1 MQEINHLTTTEA
13 AREMTNRMIEIEVE
27 YLQQDKVLTLT
38 ETTQILIILLIK
50 MIIASLFSNNNKFNK

>member
-13 AREMTNRMIEIEVE
+13 AREMTNRMIEIEVG

>member
-1 MQEINHLTTTEA
+1 MQEINHPTTTEA

-27 YLQQDKVLTLT
+27 YQQQDKVLTLT

-50 MIIASLFSNNNKFNK
+50 MIIANLFSNNNKFNK

>member
-1 MQEINHLTTTEA
+1 MQEINHPTTTEA